1 LATNAAIGSFAAEEG
16 SYMRWSSLLILTL
29 LLVTNCAVT
38 AVAKASGTGA
48 STSLNSLEQVQVDHE
63 DQLRQLGSQYL
74 TALKGL
80 RSRVQATGNLDH
92 TKLVIAEADR
102 FTAKGTIGPADINPN
117 FMLLRELQLNHL
129 RSTRTLAVNTARREI
144 EIAQRLE
151 VELAARQAALTKQGQ
166 IEEATQVKG
175 DRERVAK
182 TLATAQAVVG
192 QEAVSPALMPLPLLR
207 PLTLSSQ
214 TRGFTGLSSNNN
226 TYKFHVEKPRLKATL
241 RFWATGDIGTES
253 YGEVKLKGPTAAE
266 KVIYRWKPKDFRKPA
281 SAITSPE
288 QLAPIVCDV
297 SSHVVAAGEYQVT
310 FQWTSGPIA
319 LTIFKVELELQ

>member
-1 LATNAAIGSFAAEEG
+1 
-16 SYMRWSSLLILTL
+16 MRWSSILILTV
-29 LLVTNCAVT
+29 LLVITCAVP
-38 AVAKASGTGA
+38 AVAQAPGAGT
-48 STSLNSLEQVQVDHE
+48 STSLSSLQQVRVDHE
-63 DQLRQLGSQYL
+63 DQRRQLGSQYL

-92 TKLVIAEADR
+92 TKLVIAETDR
-102 FTAKGTIGPADINPN
+102 FLATGTIGPADINPD

-129 RSTRTLAVNTARREI
+129 RGTRALAVNTARREI

-151 VELAARQAALTKQGQ
+151 LELAARQAALTKQGQ
-166 IEEATQVKG
+166 IEEATQVKA

-182 TLATAQAVVG
+182 TLAAAQAVVG
-192 QEAVSPALMPLPLLR
+192 QEAMSPALVSLPSLR

-226 TYKFHVEKPRLKATL
+226 TYKFHVEKPRLKAAL

-253 YGEVKLKGPTAAE
+253 NGEVKLKGPTAAE
-266 KVIYRWKPKDFRKPA
+266 KVVYRWKPKDFKKPA
-281 SAITSPE
+281 NAINSPE